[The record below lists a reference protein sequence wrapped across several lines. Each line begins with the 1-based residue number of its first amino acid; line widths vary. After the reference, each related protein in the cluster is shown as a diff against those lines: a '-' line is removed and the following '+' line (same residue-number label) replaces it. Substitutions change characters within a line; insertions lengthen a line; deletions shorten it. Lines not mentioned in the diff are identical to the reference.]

1 MNIVDDRHGFRPA
14 GTERWLKGGFLNAE
28 QVLPL
33 PILERQ
39 ACYYVFSEPAAICQ
53 NMFLATEALGLGGW
67 KHCGFLSLEIL
78 ERMGFRIV
86 ATEGGSGFG
95 NPIGLD
101 GVFEASC
108 PPYHPTM
115 DTAVDAFFSRPRREA
130 TASVPHCMSDD
141 EHRAGTVRISAEGLA
156 CTKAVCNYIHDT
168 YGRFPGATDAM
179 HLMWVMQA
187 HHIDTDYYDR
197 FFGGDAYGPTHAAH
211 MTTWHR

>member
-1 MNIVDDRHGFRPA
+1 VAGPA
-14 GTERWLKGGFLNAE
+14 GTERWLKDGFLDAE
-28 QVLPL
+28 QMLPL
-33 PILERQ
+33 SIVERQ

-78 ERMGFRIV
+78 KHMGFRIV
-86 ATEGGSGFG
+86 AANGGATFG
-95 NPIGLD
+95 NPVGLD

-115 DTAVDAFFSRPRREA
+115 DAAVDAVLAAPSRDRKETGP
-130 TASVPHCMSDD
+130 VPHRMS
-141 EHRAGTVRISAEGLA
+141 EAQHRAGTVRLSAEGLA
-156 CTKAVCNYIHDT
+156 CTKAICNYIHDA
-168 YGRFPGATDAM
+168 YGRFPGGIDAM

-197 FFGGDAYGPTHAAH
+197 FFGPGAYGTAHATHMA
-211 MTTWHR
+211 TWHP